1 MTKVTQTMVD
11 QTKKYPCGE
20 PLFPFEQKKRYP
32 HGGTKM
38 TVCRGHVGQMHH
50 LPSFFFFIVNKKQ
63 SIDLNKKSRVHDSAA
78 KCNGANLW
86 QHVLKRLK

>member
-1 MTKVTQTMVD
+1 MKTLLVN
-11 QTKKYPCGE
+11 KKKRAFKE

-63 SIDLNKKSRVHDSAA
+63 SIHLNKKSTVHDPAA
-78 KCNGANLW
+78 KCNGATL
-86 QHVLKRLK
+86 